1 MSRLAVIALVV
12 GAIAHRAY
20 AQAPEPD
27 PEPPS
32 APTETVPPPPPTPAA
47 PPPPP
52 PTDVAPKQT
61 VAPTP
66 TVSAPIRVAVQC
78 EEEGRTKVCPAFL
91 LGIIDAHKVLLN
103 SPRAGADVIVY
114 ATANEIALVDRLHLR
129 FVGKMT
135 GAPSAI
141 ELDVDIDTRA
151 TDDEQRAQLEPA
163 FLQGISMFV
172 RARHPSSVKVELST
186 PEGITSAAASIT
198 SPWGVML
205 NIEGQGNY
213 TNKYRSAQTEI
224 ALVGRY
230 VKKRFRALAG
240 NFTNAGINRQPPLM
254 LDDGSLVSLDSHNWS
269 IRGGA
274 EVIKLFNDTWSVGF
288 GSYTNFEDPKSQ
300 YRYNSRNRAA
310 VEWDMFPADDPR
322 GNRLAVFYHLG
333 WAIERYNIRNEIG
346 ERFAQFPLHGI
357 DAVGS
362 VRHDKISYGLQLSS
376 DVQVNHPGRR
386 HLVTA
391 SPFVTVQ
398 LGTHVDLN
406 LSFSITQREL
416 PGPDPN
422 EIDPSDYA
430 QLSRLSYAEPLSI
443 NGSIGLQIHWDP
455 TNGVRNDRLE
465 SI

>member
-1 MSRLAVIALVV
+1 MSRLVVIALVI

-20 AQAPEPD
+20 AQSPEP
-27 PEPPS
+27 EP
-32 APTETVPPPPPTPAA
+32 VPPPPPAEQPVSEAIPA
-47 PPPPP
+47 PPPPEP
-52 PTDVAPKQT
+52 EPAPA
-61 VAPTP
+61 AP
-66 TVSAPIRVAVQC
+66 VVGAPIRVAIQC
-78 EEEGRTKVCPAFL
+78 EVVGRTKACPAFL
-91 LGIIDAHKVLLN
+91 LGIVDAHKVLLN
-103 SPRAGADVIVY
+103 SPRAGADVTVY

-129 FVGKMT
+129 FVSKMT
-135 GAPSAI
+135 GAPIAI
-141 ELDVDIDTRA
+141 ELDVDLDTRA
-151 TDDEQRAQLEPA
+151 TDDEQRAQIEPA
-163 FLQGISMFV
+163 FLQGIALFV
-172 RARHPSSVKVELST
+172 RARHPSAVKVELST
-186 PEGITSAAASIT
+186 PEGVGKAAAAVT
-198 SPWGVML
+198 SPWGAML
-205 NIEGQGNY
+205 NISGNGNY

-230 VKKRFRALAG
+230 VKRRFRALVG
-240 NFTNAGINRQPPLM
+240 EFTEAGINRQPPLM
-254 LDDGSLVSLDSHNWS
+254 LDDGTLVSLDSHNWAF
-269 IRGGA
+269 RGGA
-274 EVIKLFNDTWSVGF
+274 EVIKLFNDTWSVGV

-300 YRYNSRNRAA
+300 YRYHSRTRAA
-310 VEWDMFPADDPR
+310 LEWDLFPADDPR

-346 ERFAQFPLHGI
+346 ERFAQYPLHGI

-362 VRHDKISYGLQLSS
+362 VRHDKISYGLQLQS

-386 HLVTA
+386 HLITA

-416 PGPDPN
+416 PGPDPS